1 MTPAKNLGLLLLAL
15 CAACGEGSD
24 GDTDFNT
31 VLPGAN
37 EAGLPGPVDAAL
49 PAPDA
54 STTTPKPDATTS
66 LPPATVDTGV
76 AAPIEAGPAP
86 TLDAGAGNDAA
97 AEAGSG
103 PSTPTT
109 MCAGGAMGMP
119 GSTQNLM
126 LNGRNYTLHIGRS
139 VNPNQPS
146 PLIFS
151 LHGLTMTPASME
163 LMARWD
169 PVADAEGLIIARPAG
184 VGSSNGWDLAGTKDF
199 DLMKAIIEDVNAKSC
214 VDRKRIYA
222 TGFSHGG
229 FMSFAIACKLGD
241 IFAAVAPNA
250 GSGSAA
256 RGCGQRPVPVYAF
269 HGDGDGV
276 VSYSSGQS
284 AVNSWVS
291 HNKCTGTPTSYTVM
305 NATCQDWNMCSAN
318 GQVKFCTIPGLG
330 HTYFRGATAA
340 TWEFFKAHP
349 LP

>member
-1 MTPAKNLGLLLLAL
+1 MTPTKKLGLLLLAL
-15 CAACGEGSD
+15 SAACGEGADEDSYINPLLPD
-24 GDTDFNT
+24 SALP
-31 VLPGAN
+31 LPGT
-37 EAGLPGPVDAAL
+37 
-49 PAPDA
+49 PDA
-54 STTTPKPDATTS
+54 GQPTA
-66 LPPATVDTGV
+66 DTGV
-76 AAPIEAGPAP
+76 PTPQPDAGGQPPTPVVDSGAQTPMEAGQAP
-86 TLDAGAGNDAA
+86 VVDAGGGKDAA
-97 AEAGSG
+97 AEAGPNPT
-103 PSTPTT
+103 PST

-119 GSTQNLM
+119 GSTQNLT

-139 VNPNQPS
+139 VNVNQPA
-146 PLIFS
+146 PLVFS

-169 PVADAEGLIIARPAG
+169 PVADTEGLIIARPAG
-184 VGSSNGWDLAGTKDF
+184 VGASNGWDLTGTKDF

-256 RGCGQRPVPVYAF
+256 RGCGQRSVPVYAF
-269 HGDGDGV
+269 HGDADNV

-291 HNKCTGTPTSYTVM
+291 HNKCTGTPSSYMVM
-305 NATCQDWNMCSAN
+305 NANCQDWNMCADN
-318 GQVKFCTIPGLG
+318 GQVKLCTIPGLG
-330 HTYFRGATAA
+330 HSYFRGATAA
-340 TWEFFKAHP
+340 IWEFFKAHP